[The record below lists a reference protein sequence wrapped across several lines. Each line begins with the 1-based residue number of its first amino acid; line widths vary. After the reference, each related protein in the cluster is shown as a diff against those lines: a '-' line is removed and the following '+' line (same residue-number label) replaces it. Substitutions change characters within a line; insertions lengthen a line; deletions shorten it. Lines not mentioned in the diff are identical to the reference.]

1 MNEWMKEWK
10 IERKKER
17 KKNNKYEKDKNSVLN
32 DLQIG
37 NNHTRE
43 QTHIKC
49 TGNSFLKKERKNE
62 WMNEWMNEWKNER

>member
-1 MNEWMKEWK
+1 MNERMKD
-10 IERKKER
+10 RKKER

-49 TGNSFLKKERKNE
+49 TGN
-62 WMNEWMNEWKNER
+62 

>member
-1 MNEWMKEWK
+1 MNERMKD
-10 IERKKER
+10 RKKER

-49 TGNSFLKKERKNE
+49 TGNSFVSFFKEEKKERK
-62 WMNEWMNEWKNER
+62 KERK

>member
-1 MNEWMKEWK
+1 MNERKKW
-10 IERKKER
+10 KKER
-17 KKNNKYEKDKNSVLN
+17 KNEIKKDREKENRKKNPVLN

-49 TGNSFLKKERKNE
+49 TGN
-62 WMNEWMNEWKNER
+62 

>member
-1 MNEWMKEWK
+1 MKEWK
-10 IERKKER
+10 IERKKEWMNERKNKR
-17 KKNNKYEKDKNSVLN
+17 KKEWNNERKIERKKIERKNPVLN

-49 TGNSFLKKERKNE
+49 TGN
-62 WMNEWMNEWKNER
+62 